1 MAKAETKAR
10 AKAKTGPDTGTKL
23 SRFQK
28 FDTETIHRGLL
39 KGAPYNPR
47 TISRS
52 ARQKLADSLKNH
64 GLIAPLVWNR
74 RTGHLVSGHQR
85 LSILDALEGADDY
98 ELTVAVIDV
107 DEREEKVLNVQVN
120 NESMMGEWDLD
131 LLGAL
136 NLEDGI
142 SFDEMGFIDADA
154 DLMFGGDERFTAL
167 FENDDTAREK
177 DTLKDIKQTRGEMVK
192 ELEEA
197 QNAAFYFVVVC
208 KDQKDRDALLGEMGY
223 PNYEEYVH
231 SDAVRR
237 LRKGG

>member
-1 MAKAETKAR
+1 MAKKETAH
-10 AKAKTGPDTGTKL
+10 DTSM
-23 SRFQK
+23 SRYQK
-28 FDTETIHRGLL
+28 FEMETVSRSVL

-47 TISRS
+47 KISKT
-52 ARQKLADSLKNH
+52 ARQKLAASLKDH

-85 LSILDALEGADDY
+85 LSILDALEGTEQY

-107 DEREEKVLNVQVN
+107 DEREEKILNVQVN

-131 LLGAL
+131 MLGTL
-136 NLEDGI
+136 NAEDGI

-154 DLMFGGDERFTAL
+154 ELMFGGDERFTSM
-167 FENDDTAREK
+167 FENEDVDREK
-177 DTLKDIKQTRGEMVK
+177 GTLRDIKQDRKDMMQRLKDEQS
-192 ELEEA
+192 A
-197 QNAAFYFVVVC
+197 DFYFVVVC
-208 KDQKDRDALLGEMGY
+208 KDQKDKDALLKDMGY

-237 LRKGG
+237 LARPVV

>member
-1 MAKAETKAR
+1 MAKTETKTEA
-10 AKAKTGPDTGTKL
+10 GTGTKL

-47 TISRS
+47 KIGNA
-52 ARQKLADSLKNH
+52 ARQKLTASLKDH
-64 GLIAPLVWNR
+64 GLIAPLVWNK

-142 SFDEMGFIDADA
+142 SFGEMGFIDSDA
-154 DLMFGGDERFTAL
+154 ELMFGGDERFTPL

-177 DTLKDIKQTRGEMVK
+177 GTLKDIKQARGEMVK
-192 ELEEA
+192 ELEAEQSA
-197 QNAAFYFVVVC
+197 DFYFVVVC
-208 KDQKDRDALLGEMGY
+208 KDQKDKDALLGEMGY